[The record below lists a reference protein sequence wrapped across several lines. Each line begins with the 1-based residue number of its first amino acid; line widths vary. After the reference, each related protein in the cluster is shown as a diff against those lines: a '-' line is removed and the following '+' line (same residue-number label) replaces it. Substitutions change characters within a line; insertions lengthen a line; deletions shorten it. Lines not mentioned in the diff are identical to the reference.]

1 MTVPNND
8 QLRGDVN
15 EMKDKVSVLE
25 TKLTTLESTINIRDS
40 WDDKMNSFSIYLLIK
55 YYICLENGDFFVQNR
70 QILVAVHF
78 MFRTPRHSFF

>member
-25 TKLTTLESTINIRDS
+25 TMLTTLESTI
-40 WDDKMNSFSIYLLIK
+40 KMNSFSIYLLIK

>member
-40 WDDKMNSFSIYLLIK
+40 WDDKMNSFSIYFLIK
-55 YYICLENGDFFVQNR
+55 YYICFAKWRLFC
-70 QILVAVHF
+70 AK
-78 MFRTPRHSFF
+78 